1 MFDPRRIKIFQGVKR
16 KVRENT
22 TPHLRY
28 VNSRG
33 TAVPQPLLVT
43 VVFIVKGNPLLFSV
57 ANYKLYVNS
66 DRSNRTTSTL
76 CCWDCQNCNRR
87 IFRLTGF
94 FQFLRYFLLLLFLHI
109 CLVIVLSV
117 AWMGVL
123 LCGPRVPR
131 GRICISLYSN
141 QGYQGGEGDGGSFI
155 RVGEV
160 ITMK

>member
-1 MFDPRRIKIFQGVKR
+1 MAQKWSVLVHKWSLDGAGWSWLLNLIFQVSC
-16 KVRENT
+16 VWQI
-22 TPHLRY
+22 L
-28 VNSRG
+28 
-33 TAVPQPLLVT
+33 
-43 VVFIVKGNPLLFSV
+43 
-57 ANYKLYVNS
+57 
-66 DRSNRTTSTL
+66 
-76 CCWDCQNCNRR
+76 
-87 IFRLTGF
+87 
-94 FQFLRYFLLLLFLHI
+94 QFLRSFLLLLFLHI

-160 ITMK
+160 ITMKWIKKCVFYKIIEVGNWPPLIWRVPNVLADIVKKIMTLTIIKCHWYWDSDNQLGMMR